1 MSTTSEDY
9 LKKVTELFSLYE
21 KVKLCII
28 YAENFDPKDE
38 LYVAPVNQLRSSLD
52 HFLKAAVHPDDMT
65 YELNEA
71 REHMD
76 RAGYDAFEILAS
88 NLGKTIIEKL
98 NVYPTDVIT
107 TNFPDY
113 YQVIKP
119 KLIEIRANL
128 ADIRKRKKN
137 STTGSDESFSSY
149 FDQVLLLLEF
159 NKNVDFNIPSLEEY
173 QQKKLKEEA
182 IKKEEG
188 RRIRKKERI
197 FNFFIVGIASAVISA
212 IIVYFAT
219 TYFADKKE
227 QIKTE
232 IKGK

>member
-1 MSTTSEDY
+1 M
-9 LKKVTELFSLYE
+9 
-21 KVKLCII
+21 
-28 YAENFDPKDE
+28 
-38 LYVAPVNQLRSSLD
+38 
-52 HFLKAAVHPDDMT
+52 
-65 YELNEA
+65 
-71 REHMD
+71 
-76 RAGYDAFEILAS
+76 
-88 NLGKTIIEKL
+88 
-98 NVYPTDVIT
+98 
-107 TNFPDY
+107 
-113 YQVIKP
+113 
-119 KLIEIRANL
+119 IEIRANL

-173 QQKKLKEEA
+173 HQKKLKEEA

>member
-173 QQKKLKEEA
+173 HQKKLKEEA

>member
-107 TNFPDY
+107 
-113 YQVIKP
+113 IK
-119 KLIEIRANL
+119 L
-128 ADIRKRKKN
+128 
-137 STTGSDESFSSY
+137 
-149 FDQVLLLLEF
+149 
-159 NKNVDFNIPSLEEY
+159 
-173 QQKKLKEEA
+173 
-182 IKKEEG
+182 
-188 RRIRKKERI
+188 
-197 FNFFIVGIASAVISA
+197 
-212 IIVYFAT
+212 
-219 TYFADKKE
+219 
-227 QIKTE
+227 
-232 IKGK
+232 